1 MIKSVILSLFQRYL
15 FNKEITM
22 KGIKEYLK
30 NQDGQ
35 TSTEYILL
43 IAVVA
48 GVVFKLKGVMDSKLG
63 NIMTKVFDLAEQML
77 NKESNF

>member
-1 MIKSVILSLFQRYL
+1 
-15 FNKEITM
+15 M